1 MSVPRNNSFME
12 SSVMLEIDMDL
23 RLMAGI
29 RRRNCDG
36 AFKRQ
41 GAGAQEA
48 SGGACTA
55 VVTTLIQGGPTP
67 AIRVRR
73 RRRTRKCSLER
84 VCYGLVGETAKA
96 RLA

>member
-1 MSVPRNNSFME
+1 ME

-55 VVTTLIQGGPTP
+55 VVTTLIRGAPHLQFASGAAG
-67 AIRVRR
+67 
-73 RRRTRKCSLER
+73 ER
-84 VCYGLVGETAKA
+84 GSVHWRG
-96 RLA
+96 